1 MKIALIGFGK
11 MGQEIANLAI
21 ADGHEIVLKINSENA
36 AELTIA
42 NLQKAEVAIEFSKP
56 SLVESHIQI
65 CLAAG
70 LPIVVGTT
78 AWYENYDKIAKEV
91 QAQNGT

>member
-42 NLQKAEVAIEFSKP
+42 NLQNAEVAI
-56 SLVESHIQI
+56 
-65 CLAAG
+65 
-70 LPIVVGTT
+70 
-78 AWYENYDKIAKEV
+78 
-91 QAQNGT
+91 